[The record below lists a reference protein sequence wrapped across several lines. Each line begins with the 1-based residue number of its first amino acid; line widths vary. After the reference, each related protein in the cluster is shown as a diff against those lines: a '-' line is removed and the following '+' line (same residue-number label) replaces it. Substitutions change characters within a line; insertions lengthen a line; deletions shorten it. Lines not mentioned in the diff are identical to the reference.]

1 MDREWVVIANAAR
14 ARILER
20 NGSRGPL
27 VEIADL
33 VHPESRQHGR
43 ALDRD
48 RPGHSPGTGPGQAGT
63 QFDPRTDPRER
74 ERRRFAREVAA
85 AIDAGHAGGRCQGVV
100 LVASDP
106 FLGLVKAELGTQ
118 ARAALRRTVAH
129 DYTALSTDALADRLN
144 GAA

>member
-1 MDREWVVIANAAR
+1 MDRQWIVIANAAR

-20 NGSRGPL
+20 SGPRGPF

-63 QFDPRTDPRER
+63 QFDPRTDARDRER
-74 ERRRFAREVAA
+74 LRFAREVAA
-85 AIDAGHAGGRCQGVV
+85 AVDAGHAGGRCQGVV

-106 FLGLVKAELGTQ
+106 FLGLLKAELGAN
-118 ARAALRRTVAH
+118 ARAAVLRTVAH
-129 DYTALSTDALADRLN
+129 DYTALPTDALAVRLD
-144 GAA
+144 GAG

>member
-1 MDREWVVIANAAR
+1 MDRQWIVIANAAR

-20 NGSRGPL
+20 TGSHGPL
-27 VEIADL
+27 VEIVDL

-43 ALDRD
+43 ELDRD

-63 QFDPRTDPRER
+63 QFDPRTDSHER
-74 ERRRFAREVAA
+74 ERQRFAQEVAA
-85 AIDAGHAGGRCQGVV
+85 AIEAGQASGRCQGVV

-106 FLGLVKAELGTQ
+106 FLGLLKAELGAH
-118 ARAALRRTVAH
+118 ARAAVRHTIAH
-129 DYTALSTDALADRLN
+129 DYTSLSADALASRLN